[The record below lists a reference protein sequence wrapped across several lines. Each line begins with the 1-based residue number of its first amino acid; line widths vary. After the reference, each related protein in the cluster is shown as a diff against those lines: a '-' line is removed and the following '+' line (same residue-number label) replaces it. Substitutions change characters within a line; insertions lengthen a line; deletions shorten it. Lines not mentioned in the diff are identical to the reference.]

1 MKEEVLDDMKREDTL
16 PARGGKTWY
25 CWMLVAVL
33 CLIQMIPIVLL
44 YNYTSFFQV
53 PVAEGLGV
61 SYTSF
66 SIGSTFGSLGGM
78 LFGLVLAGRLGRGNI
93 RGWMTTCMLIS
104 ALLVFLQAFM
114 NAIWQYWIIRFL
126 ISFVFSGVTYIPINT
141 LLDRWFAKSKGLAIG
156 IVYAGAG
163 IGGMILS
170 PLLKGWI
177 DAFGWRE
184 AYVIIG
190 CISLVMVI
198 IIFLFVRNNP
208 KDLGILPYGL
218 QGKGTRAD
226 KVSTPE
232 QSALLEPR
240 GLSRAEALRT
250 PSMWLL
256 VLCVFGSGIIASGVS
271 TQLPTY
277 IAETGE
283 DYSIVMVFFS
293 CGMVA
298 SSLVLGPVFDRFGVK
313 AGGTVI
319 CVVVLFA
326 LLGFL
331 VSPTYGVSLSCIGAV
346 LISFNC
352 ISNFVAN
359 ILNGKLFGTLDFAG
373 CFGVLNVAYMAGCM
387 AGAPLVAAIR
397 MEAGAYDIAW
407 IVLIAITVF
416 MEVAML
422 ASIFWGKKLP
432 DRWHEKTL
440 EKVTSQ

>member
-1 MKEEVLDDMKREDTL
+1 MKRDNESSE
-16 PARGGKTWY
+16 ARSGNSWY
-25 CWMLVAVL
+25 CWVLVATL
-33 CLIQMIPIVLL
+33 CLVQMVPIVLL

-78 LFGLVLAGRLGRGNI
+78 LFGLVLAGKLGRGNI
-93 RGWMTTCMLIS
+93 RRWMTTCMLIS
-104 ALLVFLQAFM
+104 AVLVFLQVFM
-114 NAIWQYWIIRFL
+114 DAIWQYWVIRFL

-156 IVYAGAG
+156 IVYSGAG

-170 PLLKGWI
+170 PLLKQWI
-177 DAFGWRE
+177 DVFGWRE
-184 AYVIIG
+184 AYAIIG
-190 CISLVMVI
+190 CICLVMVI
-198 IIFLFVRNNP
+198 VIFLFVRNSP
-208 KDLGILPYGL
+208 KDLGILPYGMNENTSKNDEAQTL
-218 QGKGTRAD
+218 E
-226 KVSTPE
+226 S
-232 QSALLEPR
+232 SALLEPK
-240 GLSRAEALRT
+240 GLNRAEALRT
-250 PSMWLL
+250 ASMWLL

-293 CGMVA
+293 CGMIV

-313 AGGTVI
+313 TGGTAI
-319 CVVVLFA
+319 CIVVLFA

-331 VSPTYGVSLSCIGAV
+331 ISPAYGVALSCIGAV

-397 MEAGAYDIAW
+397 METGAYDIAW
-407 IVLIAITVF
+407 VVLIAITVL
-416 MEVAML
+416 MEVTML
-422 ASIFWGKKLP
+422 ASISSGKKLP
-432 DRWHEKTL
+432 EHWHE
-440 EKVTSQ
+440 